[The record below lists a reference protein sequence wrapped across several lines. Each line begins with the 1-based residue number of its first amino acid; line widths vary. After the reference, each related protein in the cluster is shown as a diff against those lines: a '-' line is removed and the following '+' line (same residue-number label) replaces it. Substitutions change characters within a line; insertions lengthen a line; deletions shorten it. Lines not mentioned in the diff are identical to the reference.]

1 MHRIGVRRCAITRA
15 RCAGGFSTTPCL
27 RDLVLIR
34 GHYGARALHGAL
46 HEFEQ
51 PVAALVAAGLTPEQ
65 AVETYGAISVHTRGS
80 VVLQR
85 LQVKTL
91 PGRCVGFA
99 DDIDF
104 DYILDSILDNA
115 EQLMA

>member
-1 MHRIGVRRCAITRA
+1 
-15 RCAGGFSTTPCL
+15 
-27 RDLVLIR
+27 
-34 GHYGARALHGAL
+34 
-46 HEFEQ
+46 
-51 PVAALVAAGLTPEQ
+51 
-65 AVETYGAISVHTRGS
+65 VHARGS